1 MNYKSAYDMVMEL
14 QQLLINELLS
24 PAATYLPDSPHIG
37 VVPVPKEKVK
47 ALSATYELQEFLA
60 DRVDEQGAQAIAENE
75 RPKQFPDDSNPEGG
89 EVDPIFLRGLVELM
103 DEAGD
108 FQDAGDEDL

>member
-24 PAATYLPDSPHIG
+24 PAATYLLEYPHIG
-37 VVPVPKEKVK
+37 GMPVPNEKVK
-47 ALSATYELQEFLA
+47 ALAATYELQEFLT
-60 DRVDEQGAQAIAENE
+60 DRVEEQDAQAIAKNE
-75 RPKQFPDDSNPEGG
+75 RLKQIPDDTNPEGV
-89 EVDPIFLRGLVELM
+89 EVDPIFLRGLMEVM
-103 DEAGD
+103 DEAGV